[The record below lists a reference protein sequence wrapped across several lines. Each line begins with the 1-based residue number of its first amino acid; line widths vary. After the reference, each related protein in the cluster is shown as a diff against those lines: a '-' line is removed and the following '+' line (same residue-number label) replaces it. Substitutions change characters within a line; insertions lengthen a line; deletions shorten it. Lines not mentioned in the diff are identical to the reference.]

1 MVYKNLQKE
10 ALQVRA
16 ALQHRPVSHL
26 PYFRG
31 VGPHMPTLND
41 ETEEIHR
48 KSVKLAFLCL
58 DISVFEETLEHQADM
73 LDVPLQVLGEDED
86 VIQVDKHEPTQHVVE
101 DVVDQILEHHRRIGE
116 TERHNQ
122 VFKMA

>member
-1 MVYKNLQKE
+1 M
-10 ALQVRA
+10 
-16 ALQHRPVSHL
+16 
-26 PYFRG
+26 
-31 VGPHMPTLND
+31 
-41 ETEEIHR
+41 
-48 KSVKLAFLCL
+48 
-58 DISVFEETLEHQADM
+58 EHQADM